1 MVARLQAT
9 GSKNPVLM
17 RISYDSG
24 HGIGTAL
31 SERDQQMADVLLF
44 LFDRLGVKYRPV
56 QREGKSGKPVPS
68 L

>member
-1 MVARLQAT
+1 MVARLEAT

-17 RISYDSG
+17 RVSYDTG
-24 HGIGTAL
+24 HGGGTAL
-31 SERDQQMADVLLF
+31 SERDQQKADVLMF

-56 QREGKSGKPVPS
+56 QDEERSGKPVPS

>member
-17 RISYDSG
+17 RVSYEAG
-24 HGIGTAL
+24 HGIQTAL
-31 SERDQQMADVLLF
+31 SERDEQTADVMMF

-56 QREGKSGKPVPS
+56 PRDGKAGKPVPS
-68 L
+68 P